1 MDLADFRKIVK
12 YVKSADKP
20 NESAP
25 TAAAATPM
33 IATAAAAVDPADRAA
48 AAEAAAQPPP
58 ELSSMGGDD
67 PSKGVRFASRKISGL
82 GRSNAS
88 KDKVMV

>member
-33 IATAAAAVDPADRAA
+33 IATAAAVDPADRAA